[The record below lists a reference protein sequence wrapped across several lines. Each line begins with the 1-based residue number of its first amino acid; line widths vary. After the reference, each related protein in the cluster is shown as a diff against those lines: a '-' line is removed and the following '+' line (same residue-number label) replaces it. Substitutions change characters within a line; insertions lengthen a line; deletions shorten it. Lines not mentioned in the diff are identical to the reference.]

1 MTSLH
6 DNMGAKKDPKGTQ
19 MRWTL
24 PIDPGGKLA
33 ILVGYLPLLIPI
45 ILFFG
50 SLYIPPLIFFDSSM
64 GFLALRSMLEGG
76 AFNSITVADPANIA
90 NDVAIFLTWWSPGQY
105 LVPGSFIW
113 LGTSYGLA
121 ISLTTLI
128 ATLIG
133 VAGWIQVARSFA
145 VSSFVLFVFVLGLNS
160 FSYVTLQFGLYHG
173 GELLL
178 FAAAPWSLYAMRW
191 AANKPPILCFTISLL
206 SAALLFFAKLT
217 GLVVFASN
225 VIAISLVALANQR
238 RVDSSTIAMWVAS
251 AIGALCFMVF
261 WVARGPMP
269 PASGSTFSFSWF
281 PMWFSVAASAFSGI
295 SGLEFF
301 DWFLAHRF
309 IGYRWVRISSD
320 LSKALELSYVFG
332 TLGLLVMVWV
342 WVRLRYTQY
351 RNMAVL
357 LLTIILF
364 YAIAIAA
371 MNIRGAAE
379 VPLEERYFR
388 YAGILF
394 FLLLLTAVDQWRAP
408 LAKGLAC
415 LVVIVLGLYGLK
427 RDATFAYVQMRAG
440 NYDPMT
446 KLSQDISPAVLE
458 YLRSE
463 VRRHN
468 FQRPIALISSPTAFV
483 SLPRF
488 RILHPFG
495 GWLRYKDGTIWRRP
509 TKWAGRAEKIFVVLP
524 EEMALNGK
532 AENVLQL
539 LTSYEF
545 ASWKHTMLDGMII
558 YTQ

>member
-1 MTSLH
+1 
-6 DNMGAKKDPKGTQ
+6 
-19 MRWTL
+19 
-24 PIDPGGKLA
+24 
-33 ILVGYLPLLIPI
+33 
-45 ILFFG
+45 
-50 SLYIPPLIFFDSSM
+50 
-64 GFLALRSMLEGG
+64 
-76 AFNSITVADPANIA
+76 
-90 NDVAIFLTWWSPGQY
+90 
-105 LVPGSFIW
+105 
-113 LGTSYGLA
+113 
-121 ISLTTLI
+121 
-128 ATLIG
+128 
-133 VAGWIQVARSFA
+133 ARSFA
-145 VSSFVLFVFVLGLNS
+145 VSSFVLFVFLLGLTS
-160 FSYVTLQFGLYHG
+160 FSYVTEQFGFYHG

-191 AANKPPILCFTISLL
+191 AANKPPIICFTISLL

-238 RVDSSTIAMWVAS
+238 RLDSSTIAVWVAS

-261 WVARGPMP
+261 WAARGPV
-269 PASGSTFSFSWF
+269 PASGSTFSFSWV
-281 PMWFSVAASAFSGI
+281 PIWYSVAASAFSGI

-301 DWFLAHRF
+301 DWLLAHRF
-309 IGYRWVRISSD
+309 IGYHWVRISSD

-332 TLGLLVMVWV
+332 PLALLLIAWV
-342 WVRLRYTQY
+342 WVRLRYTRY

-357 LLTIILF
+357 LLTIILL

-371 MNIRGAAE
+371 MNIRVAEE
-379 VPLEERYFR
+379 VPLEERYLR

-415 LVVIVLGLYGLK
+415 VVVIVLGLYGLK

-468 FQRPIALISSPTAFV
+468 FQRPIALVSSPTAFI

-495 GWLRYKDGTIWRRP
+495 GWLKYKEETNWRRP

-524 EEMALNGK
+524 QEMALNGK
-532 AENVLQL
+532 AENVLRL

-545 ASWKHTMLDGMII
+545 DGWKHTMLDGMII